1 MSDMEYVKLKD
12 ITTKI
17 TKGTTPSNIGASFT
31 DEGINYFRSE
41 MLGKAKYLD
50 KSSGM
55 MFISEST
62 HNKLK
67 RSQIEVDDI
76 LFSMAGIYLGKL
88 AIVKNEDVPANT
100 NQAVALIRFNK
111 GVNIDYLYYFM
122 VQKSFNAYV
131 NCMSAQAAQPNINL
145 KQIGN
150 LQIALPTDEQQKRI
164 ADILSAYDSLIENNN
179 KRIHL
184 LERMAESLYKE
195 WFVRF
200 RFPGYENEHFIE
212 DIPLS
217 WSYVQLG
224 DIASFDR
231 GISYS
236 SDEIN
241 CDDGVNLINLKNIQS
256 YGGFRYDGTK
266 RYNGKYKDSQIVV
279 ARDLIL
285 GVTDMTQDRRTVG
298 SVALIP
304 PISGKAVISA
314 DLVKVKL
321 KVPNVFFYC
330 MCRYGFY
337 SKYFSQFANGANV
350 LHLKPNVLLNKKI
363 LLPTV
368 ELIEAFAKNV
378 QPMIDIVDNL
388 NCQNDLL
395 TKQRDMLLPRL
406 MSGKLEV

>member
-41 MLGKAKYLD
+41 MLGKAKHLD

-67 RSQIEVDDI
+67 RSQIEANDI

-88 AIVKNEDVPANT
+88 AIVKDEDVPANT

-150 LQIALPTDEQQKRI
+150 LQIALPTDERQKRI
-164 ADILSAYDSLIENNN
+164 ADILSNYDNLIENNN
-179 KRIHL
+179 KRIKL
-184 LERMAESLYKE
+184 LEQMAENLYKE

-200 RFPGYENEHFIE
+200 RFPGYEDVEFEEKKPRGWQVGTEDKRHFTPTIFKYGE
-212 DIPLS
+212 LRKI
-217 WSYVQLG
+217 G
-224 DIASFDR
+224 SFVR
-231 GISYS
+231 G
-236 SDEIN
+236 
-241 CDDGVNLINLKNIQS
+241 KNITAANMIE
-256 YGGFRYDGTK
+256 GA
-266 RYNGKYKDSQIVV
+266 V
-279 ARDLIL
+279 
-285 GVTDMTQDRRTVG
+285 
-298 SVALIP
+298 P
-304 PISGKAVISA
+304 VISA
-314 DLVKVKL
+314 GLQ
-321 KVPNVFFYC
+321 PSGYHNEANV
-330 MCRYGFY
+330 YGA
-337 SKYFSQFANGANV
+337 SLTISASGANAGYLQYHLQDIWTADCSYYQDDATIWFVYNTLKYIQSVISNLQCGAAQPHVYPKNINKLCV
-350 LHLKPNVLLNKKI
+350 LI
-363 LLPTV
+363 PTE
-368 ELIEAFAKNV
+368 ELIYKFNEYVKPYYDEIKIFN
-378 QPMIDIVDNL
+378 QRN
-388 NCQNDLL
+388 QLL

>member
-1 MSDMEYVKLKD
+1 MEYVKLKD

-67 RSQIEVDDI
+67 RSQIEANDI

-88 AIVKNEDVPANT
+88 AIVKDEDVPANT

-150 LQIALPTDEQQKRI
+150 LQIALTTDERQKRI
-164 ADILSAYDSLIENNN
+164 ADILSNYDNLIENNN
-179 KRIHL
+179 KRINL
-184 LERMAESLYKE
+184 LEQMAENLYKE

-200 RFPGYENEHFIE
+200 RFPGCEDMGFENGIPIGWKIKRIKNFGQVITGKTPSTEIPSNYGDKYLFIKTPDMHDNIYVIDSSE
-212 DIPLS
+212 KLSERGNDVQKLKKLPRWSIMVSCIGTGGVVSINSKEAHTNQQINSIVLHDKNNIEWLFFVCKNLKTTIEMFGATGSTMTNLSKGKFENLKILEPNLELINKFHMYTHDIFKEIEKLT
-217 WSYVQLG
+217 
-224 DIASFDR
+224 
-231 GISYS
+231 YS
-236 SDEIN
+236 NE
-241 CDDGVNLINLKNIQS
+241 NLI
-256 YGGFRYDGTK
+256 
-266 RYNGKYKDSQIVV
+266 
-279 ARDLIL
+279 
-285 GVTDMTQDRRTVG
+285 
-298 SVALIP
+298 
-304 PISGKAVISA
+304 
-314 DLVKVKL
+314 
-321 KVPNVFFYC
+321 
-330 MCRYGFY
+330 
-337 SKYFSQFANGANV
+337 
-350 LHLKPNVLLNKKI
+350 
-363 LLPTV
+363 
-368 ELIEAFAKNV
+368 
-378 QPMIDIVDNL
+378 
-388 NCQNDLL
+388 
-395 TKQRDMLLPRL
+395 KQRDMLLPRL
-406 MSGKLEV
+406 TSGKLEV

>member
-1 MSDMEYVKLKD
+1 MEYVKLKD

-17 TKGTTPSNIGASFT
+17 TKGTTPSNIGDSFT

-41 MLGKAKYLD
+41 MLGKTKYLD

-67 RSQIEVDDI
+67 RSQIEANDI

-88 AIVKNEDVPANT
+88 AIVKDEDVPANT

-150 LQIALPTDEQQKRI
+150 LQIALPTDERQKRI
-164 ADILSAYDSLIENNN
+164 ADILSNYDNLIENNN
-179 KRIHL
+179 KRIKL
-184 LERMAESLYKE
+184 LEQMAENLYKE

-200 RFPGYENEHFIE
+200 RFPEYEDVEFEEKKPRGWQAGTEDKKHFTPTIFKYGE
-212 DIPLS
+212 LRKI
-217 WSYVQLG
+217 G
-224 DIASFDR
+224 SFVR
-231 GISYS
+231 G
-236 SDEIN
+236 
-241 CDDGVNLINLKNIQS
+241 KNI
-256 YGGFRYDGTK
+256 TAA
-266 RYNGKYKDSQIVV
+266 NMIE
-279 ARDLIL
+279 
-285 GVTDMTQDRRTVG
+285 G
-298 SVALIP
+298 SVP
-304 PISGKAVISA
+304 VISA
-314 DLVKVKL
+314 GLQ
-321 KVPNVFFYC
+321 PSGYHNEANV
-330 MCRYGFY
+330 YGA
-337 SKYFSQFANGANV
+337 SLTISASGANAGY
-350 LHLKPNVLLNKKI
+350 LQYHLQDIWTADCSYYQDDATIWFVYNTLKYIQPVISNLQCGAAQPHVYPKNVNKLCI
-363 LLPTV
+363 LIPTE
-368 ELIEAFAKNV
+368 ELIYKFNEYVKPYYDEIKIFN
-378 QPMIDIVDNL
+378 QRN
-388 NCQNDLL
+388 QLL

>member
-1 MSDMEYVKLKD
+1 MEYVKLKD

-67 RSQIEVDDI
+67 RSQIEADDI

-88 AIVKNEDVPANT
+88 AIVKDEDVPANT

-164 ADILSAYDSLIENNN
+164 ADILSNYDNLIENNN
-179 KRIHL
+179 KRIQL
-184 LERMAESLYKE
+184 LEQMAENLYKE

-200 RFPGYENEHFIE
+200 RFPGYEDVEVEEKKPRGWQVGTEEKKHLVPSIFKYAELGNIGNFVRGKNITAAKMLKG
-212 DIPLS
+212 DIP
-217 WSYVQLG
+217 
-224 DIASFDR
+224 
-231 GISYS
+231 
-236 SDEIN
+236 
-241 CDDGVNLINLKNIQS
+241 
-256 YGGFRYDGTK
+256 
-266 RYNGKYKDSQIVV
+266 
-279 ARDLIL
+279 
-285 GVTDMTQDRRTVG
+285 
-298 SVALIP
+298 
-304 PISGKAVISA
+304 VISA
-314 DLVKVKL
+314 GLQ
-321 KVPNVFFYC
+321 PSGFHNAANV
-330 MCRYGFY
+330 YGA
-337 SKYFSQFANGANV
+337 SLTISASGANAGYLQYHV
-350 LHLKPNVLLNKKI
+350 NDIWAADCSYYQDDATIWFVYNTLKYLRPVISNLQCGAAQPHVYPKNINKLCI
-363 LLPTV
+363 LIPTE
-368 ELIEAFAKNV
+368 ELIHKYNDFVKPYYDEIKV
-378 QPMIDIVDNL
+378 L
-388 NCQNDLL
+388 NQHNQLL
-395 TKQRDMLLPRL
+395 TQQRDMLLPRL

>member
-1 MSDMEYVKLKD
+1 MEYVKLKD

-304 PISGKAVISA
+304 PISGKAVISE
-314 DLVKVKL
+314 VVRVPL
-321 KVPNVFFYC
+321 K
-330 MCRYGFY
+330 
-337 SKYFSQFANGANV
+337 
-350 LHLKPNVLLNKKI
+350 
-363 LLPTV
+363 
-368 ELIEAFAKNV
+368 
-378 QPMIDIVDNL
+378 
-388 NCQNDLL
+388 
-395 TKQRDMLLPRL
+395 
-406 MSGKLEV
+406 

>member
-1 MSDMEYVKLKD
+1 MEYVKLKD

-67 RSQIEVDDI
+67 RSQIEADDI

-88 AIVKNEDVPANT
+88 AIVKDEDVPANT

-150 LQIALPTDEQQKRI
+150 LQIALPTDEHQKRI
-164 ADILSAYDSLIENNN
+164 ADILSNYDNLIENNN
-179 KRIHL
+179 KRIKL
-184 LERMAESLYKE
+184 LEQMAENLYKE

-200 RFPGYENEHFIE
+200 RFPGYEDIE
-212 DIPLS
+212 FEDKKPRSWKVGTEEKKHLTPSIFKYDEFKNTGSFLRGKNITAAKMVEGDIP
-217 WSYVQLG
+217 
-224 DIASFDR
+224 
-231 GISYS
+231 
-236 SDEIN
+236 
-241 CDDGVNLINLKNIQS
+241 
-256 YGGFRYDGTK
+256 
-266 RYNGKYKDSQIVV
+266 
-279 ARDLIL
+279 
-285 GVTDMTQDRRTVG
+285 
-298 SVALIP
+298 
-304 PISGKAVISA
+304 VISA
-314 DLVKVKL
+314 GVQ
-321 KVPNVFFYC
+321 PSGYHNEANVF
-330 MCRYGFY
+330 GE
-337 SKYFSQFANGANV
+337 SLTISASGANAGYLQYHLQDIWAADCSCYQDDAIIWYVYNTLKFLQPVISNLQCGAAQPHVYPKNINKLCV
-350 LHLKPNVLLNKKI
+350 LIPTEELIYKYNDFVKPYYDEIKI
-363 LLPTV
+363 L
-368 ELIEAFAKNV
+368 N
-378 QPMIDIVDNL
+378 QRN
-388 NCQNDLL
+388 QLL

-406 MSGKLEV
+406 MSGRLEV

>member
-1 MSDMEYVKLKD
+1 MEYVKLKD

-62 HNKLK
+62 HNKVK
-67 RSQIEVDDI
+67 RSQIEADDI

-88 AIVKNEDVPANT
+88 AIVKDEDVPANI

-164 ADILSAYDSLIENNN
+164 ADILSAYDNLIENNN

-195 WFVRF
+195 WFIRF
-200 RFPGYENEHFIE
+200 RFPGYEDTEFE
-212 DIPLS
+212 DGMPRGWVREKIGLHYNTCSGGTPSRTHEEYYTEGTIP
-217 WSYVQLG
+217 WVKTG
-224 DIASFDR
+224 EIKD
-231 GISYS
+231 GIIIHTDECITEAGVKGS
-236 SDEIN
+236 SAKLLPQGSVVMAMYGVNIGMLAYLDSEMTCNQACCVFNDKNEIN
-241 CDDGVNLINLKNIQS
+241 SRHYLFHYLYSIRDYLLLIGFGAAQQNL
-256 YGGFRYDGTK
+256 
-266 RYNGKYKDSQIVV
+266 SQ
-279 ARDLIL
+279 DLIKK
-285 GVTDMTQDRRTVG
+285 VKIV
-298 SVALIP
+298 IP
-304 PISGKAVISA
+304 PA
-314 DLVKVKL
+314 
-321 KVPNVFFYC
+321 
-330 MCRYGFY
+330 
-337 SKYFSQFANGANV
+337 
-350 LHLKPNVLLNKKI
+350 
-363 LLPTV
+363 
-368 ELIEAFAKNV
+368 ELIKEFDKQKEPLYQTIRAL
-378 QPMIDIVDNL
+378 MM
-388 NCQNDLL
+388 QNDKLI
-395 TKQRDMLLPRL
+395 KQRDALLPRL